1 MGGDTERKITTL
13 EASTWQL
20 DSLDF
25 SRQDA
30 IAGYALVA
38 VDVATREVYGELMAD
53 KSAIEA
59 RDAFA
64 RMIADDDENPA
75 SSIDPKVPAMVDTD
89 HDRAFGGAFRLYL
102 EAKSITHRLKT
113 DARYSHNN
121 LAMVDG
127 VMGKIRNYI
136 RKRLTEEAVEGQ
148 DNTSDW
154 PEYFEEA
161 VEAQNNRRYK
171 VLSNMKPDELYDENS
186 RPESDAAKLAERVR
200 AEQVHPG

>member
-1 MGGDTERKITTL
+1 MVTGLVEKESDNTEQALFEGDPEKFTTL

-20 DSLDF
+20 DILDY

-75 SSIDPKVPAMVDTD
+75 TSKDPKVPSLVDTD

-102 EAKSITHRLKT
+102 EAKQITHRLKT

-121 LAMVDG
+121 LASVDN
-127 VMGKIRNYI
+127 VMGRIRSYI
-136 RKRLTEEAVEGQ
+136 RKRLTEA
-148 DNTSDW
+148 
-154 PEYFEEA
+154 
-161 VEAQNNRRYK
+161 R
-171 VLSNMKPDELYDENS
+171 
-186 RPESDAAKLAERVR
+186 LARVF
-200 AEQVHPG
+200 